1 MSAVMARAPP
11 EFSGTPLGKAFE
23 ALAARRVDEA
33 RDIALTAHD
42 LALACD
48 DATVAGW
55 AALALAQADY
65 HDAQFASSI
74 RRALDVQARAEALG
88 DARLGVEAALA
99 LSAGFW
105 RIGDTETAISVIEGE
120 VERAFR
126 MGDRELLAAVHRMLG
141 VSLSEIGGHVA
152 GVATLERA
160 FGFAL
165 ESGAPRAIC
174 ECANALGNAIFASCR
189 AAGHEIR
196 VDALANAEAMIRTAL
211 DVATEEGDLPAI
223 AAAESSL
230 GAVIVERGDWVEG
243 RLWSN
248 RALDKTRKCGDR
260 LAEAYALLLVAQCDR
275 ELGAIEQAVASLEQA
290 YAIGDAQAAKPLLCR
305 VHLQISQTLER
316 AGRLAEALSHYK
328 RHHALEREIAADI
341 GEQRARM
348 TSLRIDSE
356 RSRREVER
364 ARAES
369 LAWSDAAERDALTGI
384 GNRRAF
390 DRALEKLLVRGGTH
404 CALALIDCDRFKDV
418 NDRASHLAGDR
429 VLQRIARVLTQA
441 SRRTD
446 LAARFGGDLRAH
458 PGRDRAS
465 RRRRR
470 AAGDREH
477 RYRRRARR
485 RQRLVVRRAR
495 RRGALP
501 RQGGRAQPRR
511 GHRASGDSGAAVLC
525 QLTPDSRSRQAACCD
540 RCVPMRSSAADTARS
555 TSGTGS
561 ITSAARPL
569 RNSQASSSGEWT
581 NARARSRLVN
591 T

>member
-1 MSAVMARAPP
+1 VSAVMARAPP

-446 LAARFGGDLRAH
+446 LAARFGGDEFAVVFADA
-458 PGRDRAS
+458 GVE
-465 RRRRR
+465 
-470 AAGDREH
+470 AAAAICERIRVAIERHADDG
-477 RYRRRARR
+477 APP
-485 RQRLVVRRAR
+485 VTVSIGIA
-495 RRGALP
+495 GALADDSASSFVA
-501 RQGGRAQPRR
+501 RADAALYRAKADGRNRV
-511 GHRASGDSGAAVLC
+511 AVTAPPE
-525 QLTPDSRSRQAACCD
+525 TPA
-540 RCVPMRSSAADTARS
+540 PLSSA
-555 TSGTGS
+555 
-561 ITSAARPL
+561 
-569 RNSQASSSGEWT
+569 N
-581 NARARSRLVN
+581 
-591 T
+591 